1 MPVTLPILP
10 PTPRPQFKLLA
21 GLRLLLI
28 GLHLV
33 SGTLQA
39 GLLFGRINGEW
50 QQRLTS
56 RWSRQLLTLLGVRI
70 DSAIDPARIGHGL
83 LVGNH
88 ISFIDIFVIN
98 ALLPSAFVAK
108 SDVRLWPLIGGLCR
122 RTGTVFIERGK
133 RKAAELTRQQ
143 MLAAL
148 VAGQRLAIFPEG
160 TTTRGDRV
168 LPFHGALFQS
178 AIDAAV
184 PVHALALRY
193 FGRDG
198 TPSTAPAYI
207 DETSLIRCL
216 ITILESGGLV
226 AQIELAASF
235 APPLAERRHLAHRA
249 HQAIAAT
256 LGHPGHRES
265 PQSLRNEA

>member
-1 MPVTLPILP
+1 MPPLTLF
-10 PTPRPQFKLLA
+10 TV
-21 GLRLLLI
+21 LRLLLI
-28 GLHLV
+28 GLHLI

-39 GLLFGRINGEW
+39 SLLFGRVDAKR

-70 DSAIDPARIGHGL
+70 DSAIDPAHIGHGL
-83 LVGNH
+83 LVSNH

-108 SDVRLWPLIGGLCR
+108 SDVRQWPLIGGLCR

-133 RKAAELTRQQ
+133 RKAAELTRQR

-184 PVHALALRY
+184 PVHALALCY
-193 FGRDG
+193 FARDG

-226 AQIELAASF
+226 AQIQLATSF

-249 HQAIAAT
+249 HQAIAAA
-256 LGHPGHRES
+256 LGHPGHRDS
-265 PQSLRNEA
+265 PQPPGNEAAITV